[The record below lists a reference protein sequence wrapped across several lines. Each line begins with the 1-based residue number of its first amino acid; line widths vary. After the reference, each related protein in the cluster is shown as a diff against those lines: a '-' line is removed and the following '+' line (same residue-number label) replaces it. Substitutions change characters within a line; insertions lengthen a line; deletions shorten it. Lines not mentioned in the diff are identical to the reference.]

1 MIHVVIYKDTRGNI
15 KGYNISGHA
24 EYDVYGKDI
33 VCAAV
38 SVLAQTALMS
48 LVEVCKVKEEDL
60 EYFIDDKGIMDVKIK
75 KNLSLPVLDKV
86 DVVFKTL
93 ELGIKSIVESYPKY
107 VSLRYKEV

>member
-1 MIHVVIYKDTRGNI
+1 MINVVIYQDKRGNI

-38 SVLAQTALMS
+38 SVLAQTTLMS
-48 LVEVCKVKEEDL
+48 LIEVCKVNEDDL

-75 KNLSLPVLDKV
+75 KDLSLPVLDKV

-93 ELGIKSIVESYPKY
+93 ELSIKSIVESYPKY